1 MRSILN
7 VALNDLRVIFRERAS
22 IILNLIVIPLVIS
35 FAAGGAN
42 SSMGGGGDTAAPD
55 LLIDVIDASGSAE
68 SAAFLDVVR
77 SANENVLLC
86 PLDNTADNPCALPDG
101 VTTVDETLAGTRLE
115 EQTSLALIL
124 IPEDFSEMLNAGT
137 ARVVYRSNEDASAPG
152 YLLSAVETAAQQI
165 GGAVEARTIG
175 LQVADDIEFLT
186 FADDADRAGF
196 GDQVYARA
204 AEIWATNPITVNATA
219 GELELSSA
227 AFNGFSQSFPGIATM
242 YAMFAVFPVMVALI
256 DERRY
261 WTLQRLAMMPIR
273 RSEILGGKL
282 LARFLMGMIQ
292 YAIVFAVGLVIGVPL
307 GDQPLAT
314 VLIMVS
320 FVFCVTAL
328 ALMVSTFMKTSQQAS
343 GIALFMSLTLAPLGG
358 AWWPLDI
365 VPSWMRTIG
374 HVSPVAWA
382 MDGYSKIIFSSGTLV
397 DVLPMIG
404 VLLAMGA
411 VFFLIGV
418 SRFKFE

>member
-22 IILNLIVIPLVIS
+22 IILNLVIIPLVIS

-42 SSMGGGGDTAAPD
+42 SSMGGGGDTAVPD
-55 LLIDVIDASGSAE
+55 LIIDVIDASASAE

-86 PLDNTADNPCALPDG
+86 PLDNTADNLCVLPEG

-115 EQTSLALIL
+115 DQTSLALIL
-124 IPEDFSEMLNAGT
+124 IPQDFSETLNAGT

-152 YLLSAVETAAQQI
+152 YLLSAVEAAAQQI

-186 FADDADRAGF
+186 FADEADRAAF
-196 GDQVYARA
+196 GDQVYTRA

-219 GELELSSA
+219 GELVLESA

-307 GDQPLAT
+307 GNQPLAT

-328 ALMVSTFMKTSQQAS
+328 ALMVSTFVKSSQQAS
-343 GIALFMSLTLAPLGG
+343 GISLFLSLTLAPLGG
-358 AWWPLDI
+358 SWWPLDI
-365 VPSWMRTIG
+365 VPSWMRMIG

-382 MDGYSKIIFSSGTLV
+382 MDGYSKIIFSNGTLV

-404 VLLAMGA
+404 VLLGMGA
-411 VFFLIGV
+411 VFFVIGV

>member
-22 IILNLIVIPLVIS
+22 IILNLVIIPLVIS

-42 SSMGGGGDTAAPD
+42 SSMGSGGDTAVPD
-55 LLIDVIDASGSAE
+55 LIIDVIDASASAE

-86 PLDNTADNPCALPDG
+86 PLDNTADNLCVLPEG

-115 EQTSLALIL
+115 DQTSLALIL
-124 IPEDFSEMLNAGT
+124 IPQDFSETLNAGT

-152 YLLSAVETAAQQI
+152 YLLSAVEAAAQQI

-186 FADDADRAGF
+186 FADEADRAAF
-196 GDQVYARA
+196 GDQVYTRA

-219 GELELSSA
+219 GELVLESA

-307 GDQPLAT
+307 GNQPIAT
-314 VLIMVS
+314 IPIMMA
-320 FVFCVTAL
+320 FVICVTSL
-328 ALMVSTFMKTSQQAS
+328 ALLVSTFVKTSQQAS

-358 AWWPLDI
+358 SWWPLDI
-365 VPSWMRTIG
+365 VPSWMRAAG
-374 HVSPVAWA
+374 HISPVAWA
-382 MDGYSKIIFSSGTLV
+382 MDGYSKIIFSSGTLIAV
-397 DVLPMIG
+397 VPMIG

-411 VFFLIGV
+411 VFFMIGV

>member
-7 VALNDLRVIFRERAS
+7 VTLNDLRVIFRERAS
-22 IILNLIVIPLVIS
+22 IILNLVIIPLVIS

-42 SSMGGGGDTAAPD
+42 SSMGGGGDTAVPD
-55 LLIDVIDASGSAE
+55 LIIDVIDASASAE

-86 PLDNTADNPCALPDG
+86 PLDNTADNLCVLPDG

-115 EQTSLALIL
+115 DQTSLALIL
-124 IPEDFSEMLNAGT
+124 IPQDFSETLNAGT

-152 YLLSAVETAAQQI
+152 YLLSAVEAAAQQI

-186 FADDADRAGF
+186 FADEADRAAF
-196 GDQVYARA
+196 GDQVYTRA

-219 GELELSSA
+219 GELVLESA

-307 GDQPLAT
+307 GNQPLAT

-328 ALMVSTFMKTSQQAS
+328 ALMVSTFVKSSQQAS
-343 GIALFMSLTLAPLGG
+343 GISLFLSLTLAPLGG
-358 AWWPLDI
+358 SWWPLDI
-365 VPSWMRTIG
+365 VPSWMRMIG

-382 MDGYSKIIFSSGTLV
+382 MDGYSKIIFSNGTLV

-404 VLLAMGA
+404 VLLGMGA
-411 VFFLIGV
+411 VFFVIGV

>member
-1 MRSILN
+1 MRAILN
-7 VALNDLRVIFRERAS
+7 IALNDLRVIFRERAS
-22 IILNLIVIPLVIS
+22 IILNLVVIPLVIS

-42 SSMGGGGDTAAPD
+42 SSMGGGGEVVAPN
-55 LLIDVIDASGSAE
+55 LIIDVLDMDGSAE

-86 PLDNTADNPCALPDG
+86 PLDNTTGNPCALPDG
-101 VTTVDETLAGTRLE
+101 VITVDETLAGTRLE
-115 EQTSLALIL
+115 DQTSLALIL
-124 IPEDFSEMLNAGT
+124 IPEDFSEMLNTGA

-152 YLLSAVETAAQQI
+152 YLLSAVEAAAQQI
-165 GGAVEARTIG
+165 GGAVEARSVG
-175 LQVADDIEFLT
+175 LQVADDIEFLA
-186 FADDADRAGF
+186 FEDDADRAAF
-196 GDQVYARA
+196 GDQVYTRA

-219 GELELSSA
+219 GELELNSA

-307 GDQPLAT
+307 GIQPLAT
-314 VLIMVS
+314 VLIMIS

-397 DVLPMIG
+397 DVLPMVG

-411 VFFLIGV
+411 VFFMIGV

>member
-22 IILNLIVIPLVIS
+22 IILNLVIIPLVIS

-42 SSMGGGGDTAAPD
+42 SSMGSGGDTAVPD
-55 LLIDVIDASGSAE
+55 LIIDVIDASASAE

-86 PLDNTADNPCALPDG
+86 PLDNTADNLCVLPEG

-115 EQTSLALIL
+115 DQTSLALIL
-124 IPEDFSEMLNAGT
+124 IPQDFSETLNAGT

-152 YLLSAVETAAQQI
+152 YLLSAVEAAAQQI

-186 FADDADRAGF
+186 FADEADRAAF
-196 GDQVYARA
+196 GDQVYTRA

-219 GELELSSA
+219 GELVLESA

-307 GDQPLAT
+307 GNQPLAT

-328 ALMVSTFMKTSQQAS
+328 ALMVSTFVKSSQQAS
-343 GIALFMSLTLAPLGG
+343 GISLFLSLTLAPLGG
-358 AWWPLDI
+358 SWWPLDI
-365 VPSWMRTIG
+365 VPSWMRMIG

-382 MDGYSKIIFSSGTLV
+382 MDGYSKIIFSNGTLV

-404 VLLAMGA
+404 VLLGMGA
-411 VFFLIGV
+411 VFFVIGV